1 VVCLMI
7 MRKAKRGAQ
16 SSIIS
21 YIILFGLLAL
31 TFLYIFSFRNYCRYE
46 VQGILI
52 NYGFNPLLPSLLIF

>member
-1 VVCLMI
+1 MVCLMI

-31 TFLYIFSFRNYCRYE
+31 TFLYIFPFEIIVVTKFR
-46 VQGILI
+46 
-52 NYGFNPLLPSLLIF
+52 IF